1 MLQNL
6 LSLLLILVL
15 LASYQKEED
24 GECLFI

>member
-6 LSLLLILVL
+6 LSLLFILVL

-24 GECLFI
+24 KECLFI